1 MKKLVIILAIVVTI
15 LAINKEEKIVIP
27 KEAIRFRVIA
37 NSNEE
42 QDQTIKKKV
51 VDNLNGEIRKLTVLD
66 NTLENSRKNIKN
78 KIPEFSQV
86 VKETLDKKMP
96 LDIIAIFM
104 KDILED
110 LAEITGEEVTED
122 IIDKIFLKTSTS
134 SFYLGKLSY
143 NNKVNYYVNGNAFF
157 SKHIGVVGSTGSG
170 KSCAVAKVIQEAC
183 GIKKSRNE
191 NKDSQK
197 STD

>member
-15 LAINKEEKIVIP
+15 LVINKEEKIVVP

-42 QDQTIKKKV
+42 QDQTLKKKV

-86 VKETLDKKMP
+86 VKETLDKNQSNQSFTINYGMNYFPEKEYKGVVYEEGEYESLVITLGNGLGENFWCVLFPP
-96 LDIIAIFM
+96 LCLLD
-104 KDILED
+104 
-110 LAEITGEEVTED
+110 TEEEPENVEYTSFVKEL
-122 IIDKIFLKTSTS
+122 IDKYF
-134 SFYLGKLSY
+134 
-143 NNKVNYYVNGNAFF
+143 
-157 SKHIGVVGSTGSG
+157 
-170 KSCAVAKVIQEAC
+170 
-183 GIKKSRNE
+183 
-191 NKDSQK
+191 
-197 STD
+197 

>member
-42 QDQTIKKKV
+42 QDQTLKKKV

-86 VKETLDKKMP
+86 VKETLD
-96 LDIIAIFM
+96 
-104 KDILED
+104 
-110 LAEITGEEVTED
+110 
-122 IIDKIFLKTSTS
+122 
-134 SFYLGKLSY
+134 
-143 NNKVNYYVNGNAFF
+143 
-157 SKHIGVVGSTGSG
+157 
-170 KSCAVAKVIQEAC
+170 
-183 GIKKSRNE
+183 
-191 NKDSQK
+191 
-197 STD
+197 